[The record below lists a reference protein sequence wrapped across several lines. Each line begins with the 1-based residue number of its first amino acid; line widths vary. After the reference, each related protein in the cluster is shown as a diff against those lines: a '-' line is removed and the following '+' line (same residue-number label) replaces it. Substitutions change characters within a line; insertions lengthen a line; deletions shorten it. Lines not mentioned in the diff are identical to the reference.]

1 MKAIDAIRQTA
12 EQARH
17 RWHSVL
23 NTLSIDVPASASH
36 HASCPACGGEDRFRF
51 DNLEGRGTYF
61 CNQCGAGD
69 GLDLVMKVK
78 GCPAKEAAEL
88 VTSTLSKTGN
98 APAIKLTVKAVP
110 FAGTYARMLSLSS
123 QGESDYLK
131 QKGLNNFSFPILAAG
146 QILLG
151 LTDDSGEIT
160 AAQTIRP
167 DGAKCL
173 LKGSEKKGAFYL
185 VPCEQD
191 TPPTVILADGVA
203 TALSASLI
211 RPDALCVV
219 AIDAGN
225 LLPVAEIMR
234 RKHPQAKI
242 IIAADND
249 VYPNKPNVGMLAA
262 EKAAEAVSGWIALPP
277 TLDKSDWDD
286 HRRQHGITRCAA
298 AFNASLYQPQEHAM
312 EKAFPLKPYVDVR
325 PDGLYWIEPS
335 TNIHSGERI
344 DRESWLSNPIDVK
357 GIGASE
363 AERYLI
369 LEAIPAGDMASHI
382 EAMPMSE
389 VGEREGWARLRRN
402 GLRVTAKG
410 NLRAILADHLSQSKS
425 NQQWSVTD
433 STGWQ
438 CGAYLMPDGT
448 LIGEPATPV
457 FFNGKSGTAKGYGVK
472 GTPDSWRDN
481 VAALARG
488 NPSMMLAIGCALTA
502 PLIGLVGADGFGVH
516 LFGGSSSGKTT
527 TGNAATSLYGE
538 PEALKLTWNSTALGL
553 INEAA
558 AHNDGFMPL
567 DEIGQGS
574 NRRAVAESAYAL
586 FNGVGK
592 IQGAKEG
599 GNRDLKRWR
608 AMAFSTGETDL
619 ESYLSAEGH
628 KVNAGQLVRL
638 LNVPISKA
646 SQFHHYA
653 DGQAHAAAMCDAC
666 NTNYGATGRAWIAF
680 LASQKKSFI
689 RETALIYQCQW
700 LAGLDASA
708 GEQVKR
714 VAVRFSLLE
723 TAMVL
728 ATPFTGWPVEEAHD
742 ALQQSFNAWVNE
754 FGMEN
759 REVKTWVESTDYFLQ
774 RFGKSR
780 YLDYYNHSQRE
791 DSVKD
796 LAGYW
801 VTHPSG
807 EGLIYHTWPEVF
819 RNEIAKGFNPTAVAQ
834 GLADVGMLEKPLK
847 GISKKTLSIN
857 SKQERFVVLRRS
869 SSEGKETE

>member
-1 MKAIDAIRQTA
+1 MKTIDAIRQTT

-78 GCPAKEAAEL
+78 DCPAKKAAEL
-88 VTSTLSKTGN
+88 VASTLKKTAN

-131 QKGLNNFSFPILAAG
+131 QKGLNHFSFPILAAG

-191 TPPTVILADGVA
+191 TPQTVILAEGLA

-262 EKAAEAVSGWIALPP
+262 EKAAATVSGWIALPP

-286 HRRQHGITRCAA
+286 HRQHHGITRCAA

-312 EKAFPLKPYVDVR
+312 KNAFPLKPYVDVR
-325 PDGLYWIEPS
+325 PDGLYWIEPR
-335 TNIHSGERI
+335 TNVHSGERI
-344 DRESWLSNPIDVK
+344 DRESWLSNPIEVI

-363 AERYLI
+363 TERYLI
-369 LEAIPAGDMASHI
+369 LKTVPAGSDSEHI
-382 EAMPMSE
+382 EVVPMCELAESE
-389 VGEREGWARLRRN
+389 VWKRLMRQ
-402 GLRVTAKG
+402 GVRVTTNKG
-410 NLRAILADHLSQSKS
+410 MRAILADRLLQSDASQH
-425 NQQWSVTD
+425 WAITD

-438 CGAYLMPDGT
+438 CGAYLMPNGT
-448 LIGEPATPV
+448 VIGNPATPV
-457 FFNGKSGTAKGYGVK
+457 FFNGKSSTAKGYSVK
-472 GTPDSWRDN
+472 GTPESWRDN

-488 NPSMMLAIGCALTA
+488 NPSIMLAIGCALTA

-527 TGNAATSLYGE
+527 AGNAAASLYGE
-538 PEALKLTWNSTALGL
+538 PKALKLTWQSTALGL
-553 INEAA
+553 LNEAS
-558 AHNDGFMPL
+558 AHNDGFMSL
-567 DEIGQGS
+567 DEIGQGC
-574 NRRAVAESAYAL
+574 NRRDVANAAYAL

-608 AMAFSTGETDL
+608 AMVFSTGETDL

-628 KVNAGQLVRL
+628 KINAGQLVRL

-646 SQFHHYA
+646 TQFHSCA
-653 DGQAHAAAMCDAC
+653 DGAEHASAMEKASD
-666 NTNYGATGRAWIAF
+666 NNYGETGRAWLAY
-680 LASQKKSFI
+680 LASQSKEFLK
-689 RETALIYQCQW
+689 ETAQRYQSQW
-700 LAGLDASA
+700 LAGLDARA

-728 ATPFTGWPVEEAHD
+728 ATPFTGWTVEEVHD
-742 ALQQSFNAWVNE
+742 ALQQSFNAWVSE
-754 FGMEN
+754 FGMGN
-759 REVKTWVESTDYFLQ
+759 REAKERVEQAKSFLQ
-774 RFGKSR
+774 RFGRSR
-780 YLDYYNHSQRE
+780 FILHPESHLPDN
-791 DSVKD
+791 SVKD
-796 LAGYW
+796 LAGYR
-801 VTHPSG
+801 VIRSSDSK
-807 EGLIYHTWPEVF
+807 EIFHTFPAVF
-819 RNEIAKGFNPTAVAQ
+819 REEIAKGHNPVAFAQ
-834 GLADVGMLEKPLK
+834 TLAEAGMLDKPLK
-847 GISKKTLSIN
+847 GLTRKSIRVGGV
-857 SKQERFVVLRRS
+857 QPAFVMLTMP
-869 SSEGKETE
+869 EDLE